1 MTPTPLDPNIAEI
14 EDNVLTYYK
23 GFTLALGGTFNET
36 DSLVWFTTGRP
47 YFPRFNGVLRSV
59 LPPGQDLSSLVDPVL
74 EYFVSNHLP
83 FFWANYPPGETPGL
97 EEHLRAKGVLA
108 ATYSLQTMGCSL
120 SELPAN
126 TPPPDVEISVVRG
139 PESLHPQPGGPE
151 SLHPQPGGPEDQAA
165 WLDILM
171 EGFQEPE
178 QTRPDFGEYM
188 RRTSAEPQLLFQNFL
203 ARWQGAPAATAS
215 LLRAHR
221 AAGLY
226 HVTTLPAFRR
236 RGLGKAITLSV
247 MQTARQMGY
256 DRMVLLATPDG
267 YPLYQGLGYTDVASL
282 DLFVCMGS
290 APGRSG

>member
-1 MTPTPLDPNIAEI
+1 MIPTPLDPNIAEI

-36 DSLVWFTTGRP
+36 DSLVWFTTGRA

-59 LPPGQDLSSLVDPVL
+59 LPPGQDLASVVDPLL

-83 FFWANYPPGETPGL
+83 FFWANYPPGEMPGL
-97 EEHLRAKGVLA
+97 EDYLRAKGVLA
-108 ATYSLQTMGCSL
+108 ATYSLQAMGCSL

-126 TPPPDVEISVVRG
+126 TPPPDIEISVVRG

-151 SLHPQPGGPEDQAA
+151 DQAA
-165 WLDILM
+165 RLDIRK

-178 QTRPDFGEYM
+178 QTRPDFGDYV
-188 RRTSAEPQLLFQNFL
+188 RRTCAEPQLLFQNFL

-267 YPLYQGLGYTDVASL
+267 YPLYQGLGYKTAASL